1 MAAST
6 HTIKAIATVMVR
18 HVDRQTIEKIVD
30 ELLDIPGNSSFRETI
45 RRLADELRS
54 SVQVKP

>member
-1 MAAST
+1 
-6 HTIKAIATVMVR
+6 MVR

-30 ELLDIPGNSSFRETI
+30 ELLDIPGNASFRETI

-54 SVQVKP
+54 NVKVNS

>member
-1 MAAST
+1 
-6 HTIKAIATVMVR
+6 MVR

-54 SVQVKP
+54 SVQVKS

>member
-1 MAAST
+1 MTAGT
-6 HTIKAIATVMVR
+6 HTVKAIAAVMVR

-30 ELLDIPGNSSFRETI
+30 ELLDIPGNASFRETI

-54 SVQVKP
+54 NVKVNS